1 MDSVGIGGGAN
12 VVSMALVV
20 RAQSAVD
27 QAGELCAQAR
37 GIRQARHKALVLR
50 ARSAVTR
57 AGELCTE
64 ASTNRMAAEA
74 LINSLIT
81 APLDVAPPARNR
93 V

>member
-1 MDSVGIGGGAN
+1 MVMEGDDSQQRSDRRHGSDRERPVDSVGIGGGAN

-20 RAQSAVD
+20 RA
-27 QAGELCAQAR
+27 
-37 GIRQARHKALVLR
+37 
-50 ARSAVTR
+50 RSAVAR
-57 AGELCTE
+57 AGGLCTE

-81 APLDVAPPARNR
+81 TPPDVMPSARSR